1 MEQNYFEQKTWKFRQ
16 CYCDL
21 IFSVKIL
28 VLQWSC
34 NPRFRFPKRRWLPRA
49 LSKCTLGFEGCKQKW
64 SLRIP
69 RACSWKRR
77 LLRHSQRELRI
88 RLQNQKSWKF
98 ERLFW
103 ALAPAAKVD
112 PNLTID
118 LRLPHCIR
126 RSPKTSDD
134 EKQVGH
140 VRARFPHE

>member
-1 MEQNYFEQKTWKFRQ
+1 MFYILCMYKGDNKIIEQTWKFRQ

-88 RLQNQKSWKF
+88 RLQNQKRWESWMAFCNRICRKVHQKANI
-98 ERLFW
+98 FW
-103 ALAPAAKVD
+103 FFNIHVL
-112 PNLTID
+112 NL
-118 LRLPHCIR
+118 
-126 RSPKTSDD
+126 
-134 EKQVGH
+134 
-140 VRARFPHE
+140 VR